1 MTDQIKEGFR
11 LSPQQRHVWQLTL
24 PDPAAY
30 LVRCAIRL
38 EGPLHLT
45 ALAAALRQLVEQ
57 HQILRTS
64 FQRLPGMRFPVQV
77 VGATKLTLERVN
89 LTEFAASAQQPEVDR
104 LFAEAGQVPFD
115 LAQEAGPRF
124 TLLSLAEQQHLL
136 FVVLPALCAD
146 ARTLENLVE
155 KIGQLYAATIAGDL
169 PADGPVQYVQFSEWQ
184 NELLE
189 DEDERPGREYWLQH
203 DLSVPTAVNLPFE
216 LQPAEPAFAPDTH
229 MFEFEPAVLRK
240 LTDVAQQHDTTV
252 RVLLLACWQVLLW
265 HQLRLPEIVVS
276 CLFDGRKYEEL
287 HRAIGLFSRY
297 LPIHAQLE
305 ARTPFNQLVKQLEAT
320 MQEAAQWQESFDW
333 PRQHPAAAETV
344 SGGRFQPFA
353 FEYMEA
359 SPPHTAA
366 GISFSMVNQRALI
379 ERAKVKLDCLRRNDA
394 LIAEIQYDTSF
405 VRHADAVKLC
415 EQYERVVQSAL
426 TNPRA
431 VINQLEIL
439 GANERRQLL
448 CEFNDT
454 RVAYPNAVRF
464 QQLFE
469 AQVERT
475 PEQVAVVFE
484 AERLTYREFN
494 RRANQLARYLQR
506 LGIGPEQRVA
516 LVLERSLETLV
527 ALLGVM
533 KAGGAYVP
541 LEPGYPPERLALMLA
556 DADAV
561 LTEQR
566 LLERVP
572 EQTTRVVCLDRIAE
586 QITGESGANLTDEL
600 SSANLAYVIFT
611 SGSTGQ
617 PKGVAI
623 EHRQLANYLAS
634 IQDKLDLP
642 ANASYA
648 TVSTFAADLGHT
660 MIFPALCAGG
670 ALHIISPERATDARA
685 LAEYFR
691 REQIDCLKIVPS
703 HLEALLSAEHPERV
717 LPRQRLIVGG
727 EASGCDWIAK
737 LQVLAPDCR
746 IFNHYGPTETT
757 VGVLTYR
764 VESEQIEP
772 RVGTL
777 PLGRPI
783 ANTQVYLLDADQ
795 QLVPLGT
802 PGELHVGGANVA
814 RGYLNR
820 PAQTAEKFIPN
831 PFGGEAGARLY
842 KTGDLARYLPDGRI
856 QFLGRVDQQVKIRGY
871 RIELGEI
878 EVALEQQA
886 EVREAVVLASED
898 EPGNKRLVAYV
909 VPAQKQVLT
918 ISELRRALSEKLPP
932 YMLPAAFVMLDALPL
947 TPNGKVDRRALPAP
961 DEMRPDLTRTPVVPR
976 TPLEEALAAMWTE
989 VLRLDRIGVHDNF
1002 FELGGHS
1009 LLAMRILSRLR
1020 ETFQVELPLR
1030 ILFETTTI
1038 AQLAQALIAHEKTPG
1053 QTENIARVLKK
1064 IKGMSAEDVR
1074 EALTARQAAQSG

>member
-1 MTDQIKEGFR
+1 
-11 LSPQQRHVWQLTL
+11 
-24 PDPAAY
+24 
-30 LVRCAIRL
+30 
-38 EGPLHLT
+38 
-45 ALAAALRQLVEQ
+45 
-57 HQILRTS
+57 
-64 FQRLPGMRFPVQV
+64 
-77 VGATKLTLERVN
+77 
-89 LTEFAASAQQPEVDR
+89 
-104 LFAEAGQVPFD
+104 
-115 LAQEAGPRF
+115 
-124 TLLSLAEQQHLL
+124 
-136 FVVLPALCAD
+136 
-146 ARTLENLVE
+146 
-155 KIGQLYAATIAGDL
+155 
-169 PADGPVQYVQFSEWQ
+169 
-184 NELLE
+184 
-189 DEDERPGREYWLQH
+189 
-203 DLSVPTAVNLPFE
+203 
-216 LQPAEPAFAPDTH
+216 
-229 MFEFEPAVLRK
+229 
-240 LTDVAQQHDTTV
+240 
-252 RVLLLACWQVLLW
+252 
-265 HQLRLPEIVVS
+265 
-276 CLFDGRKYEEL
+276 
-287 HRAIGLFSRY
+287 
-297 LPIHAQLE
+297 
-305 ARTPFNQLVKQLEAT
+305 
-320 MQEAAQWQESFDW
+320 
-333 PRQHPAAAETV
+333 
-344 SGGRFQPFA
+344 
-353 FEYMEA
+353 
-359 SPPHTAA
+359 
-366 GISFSMVNQRALI
+366 
-379 ERAKVKLDCLRRNDA
+379 
-394 LIAEIQYDTSF
+394 
-405 VRHADAVKLC
+405 
-415 EQYERVVQSAL
+415 
-426 TNPRA
+426 
-431 VINQLEIL
+431 
-439 GANERRQLL
+439 
-448 CEFNDT
+448 
-454 RVAYPNAVRF
+454 
-464 QQLFE
+464 
-469 AQVERT
+469 
-475 PEQVAVVFE
+475 
-484 AERLTYREFN
+484 
-494 RRANQLARYLQR
+494 LARYLQR

-566 LLERVP
+566 LLERVA

-764 VESEQIEP
+764 VESVQIEP

-814 RGYLNR
+814 RGYLNH

-831 PFGGEAGARLY
+831 PFGEEVGARLY